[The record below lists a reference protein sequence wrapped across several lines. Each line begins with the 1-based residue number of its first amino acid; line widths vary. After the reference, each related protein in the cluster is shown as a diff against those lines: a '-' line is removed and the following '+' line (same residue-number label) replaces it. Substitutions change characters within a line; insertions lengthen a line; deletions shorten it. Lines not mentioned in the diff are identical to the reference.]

1 MLIRS
6 VSGVRGYVNSH
17 FTPEISINYARALN
31 EILPEGVIIAGRDSR
46 ASGEFIM
53 IEMINEFNSLE
64 AKIINIDLKNGLLR
78 YLKLILS
85 VYKICKRYKF
95 ISLILLLSISYS

>member
-31 EILPEGVIIAGRDSR
+31 EMLPKGVIMAGRDSR
-46 ASGEFIM
+46 PSGEFII
-53 IEMINEFNSLE
+53 IEMINEFNRLGRTVINCNIVPTQQYNLWL
-64 AKIINIDLKNGLLR
+64 KILRLLAGL
-78 YLKLILS
+78 
-85 VYKICKRYKF
+85 
-95 ISLILLLSISYS
+95 

>member
-31 EILPEGVIIAGRDSR
+31 EMLPRGRNHGDIEIAGHQV
-46 ASGEFIM
+46 
-53 IEMINEFNSLE
+53 SL
-64 AKIINIDLKNGLLR
+64 L
-78 YLKLILS
+78 
-85 VYKICKRYKF
+85 
-95 ISLILLLSISYS
+95 